1 MSLYRI
7 LFHSIEAQPLIKRT
21 EIVSSIVLQRGKFL
35 YTFSY
40 LKSDISPCILL
51 AVSCEKPAYHS
62 AQSHLWPLPPQKWPS
77 IAASRDAILNLA
89 NILFYIRRRLNV
101 LSVPFA
107 LSKRNLKLELCFSK
121 SYLKEYITLCFF
133 FSERYQYQMWMLHC
147 ILRIH
152 AVTNLICVV
161 HCFIYVVY
169 WVCNVQFQFS
179 GDMNPTNLAIAFHC
193 TRKFVS
199 IEYLRLPVY
208 IVQLTSQIWT
218 FWSSGRETKT
228 SFTSLPNIWEV
239 LVGVS

>member
-1 MSLYRI
+1 MVLLLLFHILTSNVPEQFILQFSQMSLYRI

-62 AQSHLWPLPPQKWPS
+62 AQSSHLWPLPPQKWPS

-133 FSERYQYQMWMLHC
+133 FQRDISTKCECYTVFYAFMQW
-147 ILRIH
+147 
-152 AVTNLICVV
+152 
-161 HCFIYVVY
+161 
-169 WVCNVQFQFS
+169 
-179 GDMNPTNLAIAFHC
+179 PTW
-193 TRKFVS
+193 FV
-199 IEYLRLPVY
+199 
-208 IVQLTSQIWT
+208 
-218 FWSSGRETKT
+218 
-228 SFTSLPNIWEV
+228 
-239 LVGVS
+239 